1 MLGKFPVDCLVECE
15 EGSEGKNGDK
25 DEVAPESVDL
35 DSDVSGEKI
44 FQSQNNITV
53 TNVWFS
59 RHSAQTRPVSSS
71 GRSNN

>member
-1 MLGKFPVDCLVECE
+1 MLGEFPVDCLVECE
-15 EGSEGKNGDK
+15 EGREGKNGDK

-53 TNVWFS
+53 TNV
-59 RHSAQTRPVSSS
+59 
-71 GRSNN
+71 

>member
-53 TNVWFS
+53 TNV
-59 RHSAQTRPVSSS
+59 
-71 GRSNN
+71 